1 MPLAE
6 REPAADA
13 SRGTSRLLAETE
25 VNRRRPKSAQYCLE
39 VRREL
44 VTRYGDRPWAGL
56 ARDVKRRY
64 RVHAHEKPRVLAQRF
79 AGQFG
84 AEAGP
89 PWKTVAMVLDI
100 AVDVARRDEARE
112 RFAELYRQA
121 RDEPPP
127 GDPDLSARA
136 DEGEEADRL
145 RRRLSRVE
153 FDALD
158 KGHKLR
164 NEIHWARAEAGKAQ
178 GAAKRARSEAE
189 RARTEAEQAR
199 TEAEQALTEA
209 DRARADSE
217 QAHADADHARADAER
232 ARADAERARADA
244 DHARADAD
252 RARAD
257 AARAHADAERARRDV
272 ARLREEQTVTRPPI
286 GRAIA
291 SAPAAPAAPTT
302 PTTATAATLANRAPE
317 GNSTGQRPADQVQWF
332 ARPSTAPTPR
342 TAATPPTPR
351 TAPSPRTTPSGTAP
365 VEAPNAGA
373 TQGRT
378 ARPTGR
384 ATPPTG
390 RVTPPTPHGHVTPPT
405 PHGHVTPPTPHGH
418 VTPPTPHGHVTP
430 PTPHGHVTPPTPHGR
445 ATPATPH
452 GHVTHPAHGRAAP
465 MAQGRVAVPTPATPR
480 PAVARVTPRHRP
492 DGVPTSAPVTG
503 DGATAFPPPWLV
515 PPAQSGAP
523 LPPPFVPAGPAI
535 RAAPPKARPAGTATH
550 PTLEPDVV
558 GASTSRTHRPAAVR
572 RHRRITPWRRAVNN
586 LVTRVRRGASIAAL
600 SRHHDGPTAPATT
613 AAATTAA
620 TTAMAAIGRARV
632 PGAPIPAE
640 PRAGMWIGARY
651 VLASSLTDGT
661 GHVWV
666 AWDRARRCHVRLRRI
681 TSSADGRSEAL
692 RLAHAAARLAHPSIL
707 PVHAVLND
715 VHAWIVTDAPSGRTL
730 TEVVR
735 HDGPMSEPRA
745 GRIGLAIA
753 DALAAAHRAG
763 VVHGRL
769 SPDDVVL
776 DADDR
781 ISITGFGIDPDVTSR
796 PAADY
801 AAPERLGRERPGAA
815 ADLWSLGAVL
825 HFAVTGVP
833 PFDLFG
839 YWRTPSAIMRT
850 LAWPIEVSR
859 AERLKRVLRWLCQ
872 TDPHRRPSLRQVR
885 RHLRH
890 LASEPPVTRRVAP
903 PPPELAFDPV
913 RAVFAPA
920 VRQPPPSH
928 GDLARAPRPERTPR
942 SRQAPRA
949 KRSGEHTHP
958 GPVARRPGNRSRW
971 RLWLALV
978 VAGVIVVV
986 GGAALTAM
994 AAAPFGLDLATVKS
1008 IATCVLISTA
1018 LVPIAIAA
1026 GAAAD

>member
-1 MPLAE
+1 MPLA
-6 REPAADA
+6 ADA
-13 SRGTSRLLAETE
+13 TRGTSRLLAETE

-64 RVHAHEKPRVLAQRF
+64 KVYAHEKPRVLAQRF

-89 PWKTVAMVLDI
+89 PWRTVAMVLDI

-127 GDPDLSARA
+127 GDPDLSARPDEA
-136 DEGEEADRL
+136 DDADRL
-145 RRRLSRVE
+145 RRRLNRVE

-164 NEIHWARAEAGKAQ
+164 NEIHWARAQ
-178 GAAKRARSEAE
+178 AE
-189 RARTEAEQAR
+189 RAQKAAGRARAEAARSRAEAEQAR
-199 TEAEQALTEA
+199 TEA

-217 QAHADADHARADAER
+217 QAHADADHARAEAER
-232 ARADAERARADA
+232 ARADATRAHADADHARAEAERARADAARAHADA
-244 DHARADAD
+244 DHARADAE

-272 ARLREEQTVTRPPI
+272 TRLREEQTVTRPTT

-291 SAPAAPAAPTT
+291 SAPAAPTT
-302 PTTATAATLANRAPE
+302 PTAASAALTNRAPE
-317 GNSTGQRPADQVQWF
+317 GNSTGQRPAGRMRWF
-332 ARPSTAPTPR
+332 ARPSTAPL
-342 TAATPPTPR
+342 PR
-351 TAPSPRTTPSGTAP
+351 TAPTPRTTPSGTAP
-365 VEAPNAGA
+365 VGAPDAGA
-373 TQGRT
+373 AQGRT
-378 ARPTGR
+378 ARPNGR
-384 ATPPTG
+384 ATPLTHRRATPPPPHGHATPATPHGHAKPATPHDHVTPPTSH
-390 RVTPPTPHGHVTPPT
+390 VMPPTPHGHVTHRA
-405 PHGHVTPPTPHGH
+405 HGHVTPPTHGC
-418 VTPPTPHGHVTP
+418 
-430 PTPHGHVTPPTPHGR
+430 
-445 ATPATPH
+445 
-452 GHVTHPAHGRAAP
+452 AAP

-480 PAVARVTPRHRP
+480 PAVARVTARHRP
-492 DGVPTSAPVTG
+492 DSAPTSAPVTG
-503 DGATAFPPPWLV
+503 DGATAFPPPPWLV
-515 PPAQSGAP
+515 PPAPSGAP
-523 LPPPFVPAGPAI
+523 LPPPFVPIGPAI
-535 RAAPPKARPAGTATH
+535 RAAAPKAGSVGTATH

-558 GASTSRTHRPAAVR
+558 GAPTSRTYRPAAVR
-572 RHRRITPWRRAVNN
+572 RHRRMTPWRRAVNN
-586 LVTRVRRGASIAAL
+586 LVTRARRGTAIATTG
-600 SRHHDGPTAPATT
+600 RHDGGPTAPAATAPDTT
-613 AAATTAA
+613 AAATTA
-620 TTAMAAIGRARV
+620 TALAAIGRAWAA
-632 PGAPIPAE
+632 GAPIPGE
-640 PRAGMWIGARY
+640 PRAGMSVAARY
-651 VLASSLTDGT
+651 VLASCLTGGT
-661 GHVWV
+661 GHRWV

-692 RLAHAAARLAHPSIL
+692 RLAHAAARLAHPSIQ

-715 VHAWIVTDAPSGRTL
+715 AHAWIVTDAPSGRTL

-745 GRIGLAIA
+745 GRIALAIA

-781 ISITGFGIDPDVTSR
+781 VSVTGFGIDPDFTSR

-801 AAPERLGRERPGAA
+801 AAPERLGRERPDAA

-833 PFDLFG
+833 PFSLFG
-839 YWRTPSAIMRT
+839 YWRTPGAIRRT
-850 LAWPIEVSR
+850 LTWPIEAPR

-872 TDPHRRPSLRQVR
+872 TDRRRRPSVRQVR
-885 RHLRH
+885 RHLRR
-890 LASEPPVTRRVAP
+890 LASEHPVTRRASEHPVTRRAAP
-903 PPPELAFDPV
+903 PSPELAFDPV

-920 VRQPPPSH
+920 VRQPVSSH
-928 GDLARAPRPERTPR
+928 GGLARAPRPEPTSR
-942 SRQAPRA
+942 SRQAPRPE
-949 KRSGEHTHP
+949 RSGEHPHP
-958 GPVARRPGNRSRW
+958 GPAARRAGDRSRW
-971 RLWLALV
+971 RFWLALV
-978 VAGVIVVV
+978 VAGAIVVV
-986 GGAALTAM
+986 GGAALSAM
-994 AAAPFGLDLATVKS
+994 ATAPFGLDLATVKS

-1018 LVPIAIAA
+1018 LVPIAIAT